1 MELDLTTKLDLDK
14 MFASNRDIYNCEPL
28 SWYKREASRA
38 QLSQPNMERD
48 SYENKN
54 YNKDL
59 RGSSTIT
66 TTNKA

>member
-1 MELDLTTKLDLDK
+1 MELDLITKLDLDK
-14 MFASNRDIYNCEPL
+14 MFASNRDTTVTPWV
-28 SWYKREASRA
+28 WYIREASRA

-66 TTNKA
+66 I